1 MKTFK
6 YTARHIDTDDVIEGV
21 VQANTRDEA
30 IAQIRDGSQVISSLE
45 EVSAS
50 TDVTLGSRRV
60 KQKSL
65 AIMCNQFA
73 IVLRSGLPIVRA
85 IELVAEQTDDKSLR
99 RVLDGVAQDVASG
112 LSLGD
117 SFERNGPNLPVT
129 FVQTVRAGEASGGL
143 DIVFERLAAYYRK
156 TAESQCK
163 VRSAMIYPAFVLGV
177 AAVVIVLIMV
187 LAVPTFKSTFESMG
201 AELPIPTRLLIGFSD
216 FMTHNFFVLL
226 IVVIAL
232 VVGFRLLLH
241 YNEDFHLA
249 ASRLGTRIPVIG
261 KIIVMNASGQYAS
274 TMSIMMAAGL
284 PVVEA
289 VDVAAKTISNFY
301 MSRSLEG
308 IEAEVESGRTLSASI
323 EKTGAFPHL
332 VSEMTGVGEETGTLE
347 STLKVIS
354 EYYDNEVETLTARA
368 LSLLEPALIIILAII
383 VGVIL
388 LAVYLP
394 MFSIYGNFNAGA

>member
-156 TAESQCK
+156 TAESQGK

-241 YNEDFHLA
+241 YN
-249 ASRLGTRIPVIG
+249 
-261 KIIVMNASGQYAS
+261 
-274 TMSIMMAAGL
+274 
-284 PVVEA
+284 
-289 VDVAAKTISNFY
+289 
-301 MSRSLEG
+301 
-308 IEAEVESGRTLSASI
+308 
-323 EKTGAFPHL
+323 
-332 VSEMTGVGEETGTLE
+332 
-347 STLKVIS
+347 
-354 EYYDNEVETLTARA
+354 
-368 LSLLEPALIIILAII
+368 
-383 VGVIL
+383 
-388 LAVYLP
+388 
-394 MFSIYGNFNAGA
+394 

>member
-99 RVLDGVAQDVASG
+99 
-112 LSLGD
+112 
-117 SFERNGPNLPVT
+117 ERNGPNLPVT

-156 TAESQCK
+156 TAESQGK

-249 ASRLGTRIPVIG
+249 ASRLATRIPVIG

-368 LSLLEPALIIILAII
+368 LSLLEPAMIIILAII